1 MNSFCKTIVVYKD
14 GYERENIFYLI
25 MFFAFENLITFIK
38 HNPNHPCIIHKV
50 KHRTMMNGSNL
61 KLFDVKHIY
70 IYIYIYL
77 NFNVHEIW

>member
-38 HNPNHPCIIHKV
+38 HNPNHLCIIHKV

-61 KLFDVKHIY
+61 KLFDVKHTHTHI
-70 IYIYIYL
+70 
-77 NFNVHEIW
+77 